1 MSLFLHVP
9 AKIFMKGLHHIYQ
22 WIKLPYQPN
31 LAPSRTIFGGFDI
44 IYPPYNAMAFF
55 QGICL

>member
-44 IYPPYNAMAFF
+44 IYPP
-55 QGICL
+55 